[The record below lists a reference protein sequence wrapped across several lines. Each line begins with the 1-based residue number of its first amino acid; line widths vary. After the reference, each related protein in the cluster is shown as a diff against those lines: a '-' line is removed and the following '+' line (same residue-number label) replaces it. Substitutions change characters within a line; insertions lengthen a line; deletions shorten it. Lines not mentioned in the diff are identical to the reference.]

1 MFGRVSAALVL
12 AASLAVLAGAT
23 SIQAAPRPY
32 LKLVDLTPLTIAGTN
47 FKKSERVSVTVG
59 VDDAKHVRRLRATV
73 RGTFRTVLQDVVVT
87 DRCNTDV
94 WARAAGAAG
103 SVAVLKRPQPLCPPT
118 LSPP

>member
-12 AASLAVLAGAT
+12 VAALAVLAGAT

-47 FKKSERVSVTVG
+47 FKTSERVSVIVG
-59 VDDAKHVRRLRATV
+59 VDDAKYVRRLRATP
-73 RGTFRTVLQDVVVT
+73 RGTFRVEFQDVLVT

-94 WARAAGAAG
+94 WARAAGGAG
-103 SVAVLKRPQPLCPPT
+103 SVAVLKRAQPLCPPALT
-118 LSPP
+118 PP